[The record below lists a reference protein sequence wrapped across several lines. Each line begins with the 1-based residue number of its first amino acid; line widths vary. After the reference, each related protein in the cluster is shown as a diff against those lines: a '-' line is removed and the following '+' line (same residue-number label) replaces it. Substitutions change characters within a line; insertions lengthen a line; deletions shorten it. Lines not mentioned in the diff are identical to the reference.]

1 MTVQSCRSQPL
12 NPSHFYACQRKKN
25 GFKGKNSKAL
35 LCRLF
40 YSVIKLQHNFAV
52 LINYSALLQCYLA
65 VFLYYRAFNWLGES
79 FIC

>member
-12 NPSHFYACQRKKN
+12 NPSHFYACQRKKT
-25 GFKGKNSKAL
+25 GSKAKIPKP
-35 LCRLF
+35 CFAGFF

-52 LINYSALLQCYLA
+52 QINYSALLQCYLA